1 MTSSRSFRHLRI
13 LRVETRK
20 GEWNLLD
27 SAECLVPVW
36 APLPLPPDL
45 AELWV
50 LAQVGGYVDHSDIF
64 QVDGTIR
71 RVHRVPFYVDD
82 ADDFAGFAEG
92 I

>member
-1 MTSSRSFRHLRI
+1 MPSPRSFRRLRI
-13 LRVETRK
+13 LRVDMRE
-20 GEWNLLD
+20 GEWNLLTAGLD
-27 SAECLVPVW
+27 PTVW

-45 AELWV
+45 ADLWA
-50 LAQVGGYVDHSDIF
+50 LAQVGGYVGHSDIF